1 MSLTSYIIVFKLQI
15 FTCIAKGEI
24 DSCEFVFVTKLKNI
38 RLIYNPKVLLVLC
51 SINSCNFLSVLDYA
65 KFLSVLDHAKFLSAI
80 T

>member
-1 MSLTSYIIVFKLQI
+1 MPLISYILVFKLQI

-51 SINSCNFLSVLDYA
+51 SINSCNL
-65 KFLSVLDHAKFLSAI
+65 LSVLDHAKLLSAI